1 MLRLI
6 LVVTDMCLRDGPRTP
21 VAPMGPGT
29 VTVGTMPG
37 TTPVA
42 PMGAGTMTTGT
53 VSPTMPGVVRPPAM
67 VPGGTMT
74 VNGTTPAAG
83 GTITLAPNPP
93 IIRRPIDP
101 SQLRQPPP
109 PVPSGAVLIQ
119 R

>member
-1 MLRLI
+1 
-6 LVVTDMCLRDGPRTP
+6 
-21 VAPMGPGT
+21 
-29 VTVGTMPG
+29 
-37 TTPVA
+37 
-42 PMGAGTMTTGT
+42 
-53 VSPTMPGVVRPPAM
+53 M

-109 PVPSGAVLIQ
+109 PVPSGAVMIQ

>member
-1 MLRLI
+1 
-6 LVVTDMCLRDGPRTP
+6 
-21 VAPMGPGT
+21 
-29 VTVGTMPG
+29 
-37 TTPVA
+37 
-42 PMGAGTMTTGT
+42 
-53 VSPTMPGVVRPPAM
+53 M

-83 GTITLAPNPP
+83 GAINLAPNPP

-109 PVPSGAVLIQ
+109 PVPSGAVIIQ